1 MGLIEGNGSLLLNKK
16 NNSVSC
22 EIILRSKDIQ
32 TLYKIKK
39 QLGGGNINK
48 RSKIDAYRYRITKNN
63 IIDVFRQS
71 QVKDVKSW
79 FSHLLIYQEKFT
91 RKLKTKEDVLLL
103 LNDLILYKI
112 VEDIILN
119 RSLTG

>member
-1 MGLIEGNGSLLLNKK
+1 MDCSKNKDFNYWFTGLIEGNGSLLLNKK

-63 IIDVFRQS
+63 II
-71 QVKDVKSW
+71 
-79 FSHLLIYQEKFT
+79 I
-91 RKLKTKEDVLLL
+91 
-103 LNDLILYKI
+103 
-112 VEDIILN
+112 DIIN
-119 RSLTG
+119 RINGKLITSSKHIQFITIANFFNIIQGCETVFYS